1 MSLLPRIAVVGAGP
15 AGLLLGC
22 RLHQAGIP
30 FQLFEAD
37 AGPDTRGQGGMLD
50 LHAATGQAALR
61 SAGLFER
68 FQQLARYEDQ
78 GLRMFD
84 AQGRLLLDDDG
95 LEGDRPEID
104 RGHLRDLLL
113 GALPADCVR
122 WGHALREAVVDGKE
136 VVLQFGNGVI
146 ERFDLA
152 VGADGAW
159 SRLRPLLTDVRP
171 RHAGISLYELSL
183 RNVDVDHPQLAALV
197 GRGTLVAK
205 GGARTL
211 FAQRNAD
218 ARVRVYASLPQVLA
232 DGAPAPRETRESL
245 LAHFADWHPDL
256 RRLIA
261 EADAAVRPWPIHMLP
276 VGHRWDHRS
285 AVTLIGDA
293 AHVMPPAGEGANLAL
308 RDAADLADALC
319 TPDWRAAVQ
328 VHEQGMVARAAESA
342 AAAQR
347 MLVAGSVVQML
358 AEMRGDLETV
368 ARASSGPVAAQ
379 IGCDL
384 AQAPPVR

>member
-1 MSLLPRIAVVGAGP
+1 MSHPPRIAVVGAGP
-15 AGLLLGC
+15 AGLLLAC
-22 RLHQAGIP
+22 RLHKAGIP
-30 FQLFEAD
+30 FELFEAD
-37 AGPDTRGQGGMLD
+37 AGPNARGQGGMLD

-68 FQQLARYEDQ
+68 FQQVARYEDQ

-95 LEGDRPEID
+95 LDGDRPEID

-113 GALPADCVR
+113 GALPTGCVR
-122 WGHALREAVVDGKE
+122 WGHALREAVIDGHE
-136 VVLQFGNGVI
+136 VVLQFGDGVV

-205 GGARTL
+205 GGTRTL
-211 FAQRNAD
+211 FAQRNAG
-218 ARVRVYASLPQVLA
+218 AHVRVYASLPQVLG
-232 DGAPAPRETRESL
+232 DGEAAPLETRTSL
-245 LAHFADWHPDL
+245 LQYFADWHPDL
-256 RRLIA
+256 RGLIA
-261 EADAAVRPWPIHMLP
+261 AADDAVRPWPIHMLP
-276 VGHRWDHRS
+276 VGHQWDHRS

-319 TPDWRAAVQ
+319 SPEWRAAVRG
-328 VHEQGMVARAAESA
+328 HEEVMFARAAESA

-347 MLVAGSVVQML
+347 MLLAGSVAQML
-358 AEMRGDLETV
+358 EEMGGDAATV
-368 ARASSGPVAAQ
+368 AQVDARPIDGHA
-379 IGCDL
+379 
-384 AQAPPVR
+384 